1 MKVVKKNKGREDT
14 NTFYTEMMTEILAD
28 KQDNT
33 KNTTDQ
39 IENILDIR

>member
-1 MKVVKKNKGREDT
+1 MKVVRKNKGRENT
-14 NTFYTEMMTEILAD
+14 NTFYTEMMSEILAD
-28 KQDNT
+28 KHEGT